1 MNRQSGN
8 VFFIIFIGIA
18 LFAAL
23 GYAVSQ
29 SMRTGSNAG
38 QTEKSTMLATD
49 IISYGNSIAT
59 AVKTMMVVNGCKET
73 QITFED
79 NNGTSYKTVSGAY
92 DYTNSNA
99 PTDKTCHVFN
109 PAGGGVTPRIMSQ
122 NATLLDSDV
131 AAHNMAPKSWIA
143 QYGKFNGIGT
153 ETGAEGADL
162 ILGIGFLKKEV
173 CIEINNKLGI
183 TNPSGNPPTDTW
195 AGGRFVG
202 TYADSANDFNTT
214 ATQGKKA
221 FCGTSTGGDRFM
233 YYQVLI
239 AR

>member
-23 GYAVSQ
+23 GYAVSG
-29 SMRTGSNAG
+29 SMRTGSNSG
-38 QTEKSTMLATD
+38 QTEKATMLATD

-59 AVKTMMVVNGCKET
+59 AVKTMMVMNGCKET

-92 DYTNSNA
+92 DYTNPNA
-99 PTDKTCHVFN
+99 PTDKSCHVFN

-122 NATLLDSDV
+122 DATLKDSDV
-131 AAHNMAPKSWIA
+131 AAHNMAPKSWFGG
-143 QYGKFNGIGT
+143 YGKMNGVGT
-153 ETGAEGADL
+153 EAGSEGADL
-162 ILGIGFLKKEV
+162 VLGIGFLKKEV

-183 TNPSGNPPTDTW
+183 ANPSGNPPTDTW
-195 AGGRFVG
+195 ASGRFQG
-202 TYADSANDFNTT
+202 IYSDSTNDFNTT

-221 FCGTSTGGDRFM
+221 FCGTGSGGDR
-233 YYQVLI
+233 YQYLQVLI